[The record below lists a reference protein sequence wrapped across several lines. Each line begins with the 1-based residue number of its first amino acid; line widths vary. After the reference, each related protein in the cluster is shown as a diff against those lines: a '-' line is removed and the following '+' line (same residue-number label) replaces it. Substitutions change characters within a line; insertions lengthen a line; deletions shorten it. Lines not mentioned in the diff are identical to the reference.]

1 MFQTI
6 RDFMA
11 ERQILEVDTPILGHF
26 AITDPYIET
35 IRATAKCDNEPLYL
49 HTSPELCMKRLL
61 AAGSGSI
68 YQITHAFRDEAR
80 GRYHATEFSMLEWYR
95 PDMDHHALMDE
106 LAELLR
112 CLEFPAPVKQTYAVA
127 FHKAYALDPHTIST
141 GDMTS
146 LAGQQGLLGQDLNR
160 HELLDFL
167 FSHAVTHHL
176 DNSLPLLIYDYP
188 AELAALARIRRDAG
202 PVAERFE
209 LFIHGVEIANGFHEL
224 IDAEEQHAR
233 FKRDLAVRQARHVSG
248 VPIDTCFLAALE
260 SGLPNCAGIAI
271 GLDRLLLMMTQ
282 HERLSQVTAFS
293 LENN

>member
-6 RDFMA
+6 RDFMT

-35 IRATAKCDNEPLYL
+35 VRAIAGCDNEPLYL

-61 AAGSGSI
+61 AAGSGPI
-68 YQITHAFRDEAR
+68 YQITHAFRDEAC
-80 GRYHATEFSMLEWYR
+80 GRYHAPEFIMLEWYR
-95 PDMDHHALMDE
+95 PDLDHHGLMDE

-112 CLEFPAPVKQTYAVA
+112 CLEFPSPIKQTYAET
-127 FHKAYALDPHTIST
+127 FHKAYAMNPHTIST
-141 GDMTS
+141 GDMAA
-146 LAGQQGLLGQDLNR
+146 LASQRGLSGQDMNR

-167 FSHAVTHHL
+167 FSHAVTHHP
-176 DNSLPLLIYDYP
+176 DKSVSLLIYDYP
-188 AELAALARIRRDAG
+188 TELAALARIRRDLG

-224 IDAEEQHAR
+224 TDAEEQHAR
-233 FKRDLAVRQARHVSG
+233 FKRDLAVRQSRNVPS

-271 GLDRLLLMMTQ
+271 GLDRLLLMMTK